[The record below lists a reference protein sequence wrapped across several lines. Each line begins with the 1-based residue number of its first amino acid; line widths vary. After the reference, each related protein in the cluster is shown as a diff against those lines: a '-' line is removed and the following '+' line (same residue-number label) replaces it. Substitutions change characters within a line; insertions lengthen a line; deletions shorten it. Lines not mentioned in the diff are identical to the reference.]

1 VSNPRPPIIVAI
13 AMAMAIMVTVFIT
26 DRLGWQDANTWTYVL
41 TGLAAFAGGYLG
53 AWMRQ
58 RT

>member
-1 VSNPRPPIIVAI
+1 MIVAI
-13 AMAMAIMVTVFIT
+13 AMAIAIMVTVLIA
-26 DRLGWQDANTWTYVL
+26 DRPGWRDANPWTYGL

-58 RT
+58 RI